1 MQVKEE
7 RPWGNY
13 QVLYDGEDC
22 KVKRITV
29 NPAARLSL
37 QWHQHRSETWK
48 IISGEGTVTKGGTEH
63 PASAGDTFHIQA
75 GIPHRIA
82 SAEKVPLVFV
92 EIQTGSYFGEDDIVR
107 IQDDYERK

>member
-63 PASAGDTFHIQA
+63 PASAGDTFFIPA

-82 SAEKVPLVFV
+82 SAKKVPLVFV
-92 EIQTGSYFGEDDIVR
+92 EIQTGSYFGEDDIIR